1 MPDQGTTQRN
11 PVSINDN
18 GSNDDDENAMNEDYD
33 ASFDH
38 IVTEVMSQKPQE
50 ELKTPLI
57 ADQSSKSR
65 SANAHSS
72 PVQQSQAPSSGDHSD
87 LDLLAQERA
96 QRKPNL
102 VSFNNDG
109 PRNQGT
115 RNMKKGSSPDMH
127 RLPFAEASSPNL
139 DQSNLEDPPDN
150 YITGLDMPTKKTS
163 GVAVTGTSAHA
174 GATSLT
180 DKAQGNVFKS
190 KPDPPT
196 GYPDKIA
203 SITEVPFA
211 KDKASKGSE
220 LSLKT
225 VMTEHRHTSARLARG
240 AADDETLVVNR
251 TAVETGAQTGF
262 LEDLSGDRSTR
273 LSKKPEVLRKDTVAA
288 SPLASLSK
296 PRISTES
303 GNSKDL
309 APVSSKHPG
318 SANQTLALPTPIDTQ
333 APPRINPRPIDRSAE
348 RKAGQSLMPP
358 AQETEERAVNL
369 RLEAEQTEL
378 LRIDRKRPPVELIR
392 QPAKQ
397 PRTSTFQSRTQLTR
411 SPAAKDPVLRRL
423 SQVADN
429 GSPIP
434 YGTKTPQET
443 VQSPGTRDERMSATP
458 VTPPFLTHQ
467 PVDDPFAQVTRF
479 KHKEAVRSESSL
491 AKMNALQEKLPAQS
505 SPAITHA
512 GFDEDTQATAESR
525 QPPEPQKKPFK
536 NTVPEPQQDSPPKA
550 QATQRMLGL
559 MEALRSEVVP
569 QTNIQDADGDEVED
583 TGAEEAREGEDAD
596 KTLVNEESDDADD
609 DDGDDSESSSDTD
622 DDGDKPKSGLS
633 MWRHALESHQ
643 GHVYDQLVRIAHR
656 LTQHLKDHETAIKD
670 ISSDYKQDGENLIER
685 LEKSNKARLEQYCT
699 KRSKMQGGLVLGYE
713 KVSGSMEK
721 DKKDIKASRERHV
734 KMLQRQVDAEGRLEQ
749 MLQTYHR

>member
-1 MPDQGTTQRN
+1 MPEQGTTQRN

-18 GSNDDDENAMNEDYD
+18 GSNDDDEDAMNEDYD
-33 ASFDH
+33 ASFDQ

-65 SANAHSS
+65 SADAHSS
-72 PVQQSQAPSSGDHSD
+72 PVQQSQAPLSGVDP
-87 LDLLAQERA
+87 LAQERA

-102 VSFNNDG
+102 VSFNDAG

-139 DQSNLEDPPDN
+139 DQSNLKDPPDN
-150 YITGLDMPTKKTS
+150 YNTGLDMPTKKTS

-190 KPDPPT
+190 KPDPLT

-203 SITEVPFA
+203 NIIEVPFA

-225 VMTEHRHTSARLARG
+225 VMTEHKHTSAGLARG
-240 AADDETLVVNR
+240 AVDDETLVVNR
-251 TAVETGAQTGF
+251 MAVETGAQTGF

-273 LSKKPEVLRKDTVAA
+273 LSRKPEVLRKDTVAA
-288 SPLASLSK
+288 NPLASPS
-296 PRISTES
+296 ES
-303 GNSKDL
+303 GSAKDL
-309 APVSSKHPG
+309 APVSSKHPR

-369 RLEAEQTEL
+369 RLEAEQTGP
-378 LRIDRKRPPVELIR
+378 LRIDRKRPPVELTR

-411 SPAAKDPVLRRL
+411 SPAAKHTVLRRL

-434 YGTKTPQET
+434 YGTKIPQET
-443 VQSPGTRDERMSATP
+443 VQSPGTRNETMSATP

-491 AKMNALQEKLPAQS
+491 EEMDALQEKLSAQS

-525 QPPEPQKKPFK
+525 QPPEPQKKTSK
-536 NTVPEPQQDSPPKA
+536 NTVPDTQQDSPPKA

-559 MEALRSEVVP
+559 VEALRSEVVP
-569 QTNIQDADGDEVED
+569 LTNTQDADGDEAED
-583 TGAEEAREGEDAD
+583 IEAEEARDGEDPD
-596 KTLVNEESDDADD
+596 KTLVNEELDDADD

-643 GHVYDQLVRIAHR
+643 GHVYDQLVHIAHR

-670 ISSDYKQDGENLIER
+670 ISTDYKQDGERLIER
-685 LEKSNKARLEQYCT
+685 LAKSNEVRLEQYCS
-699 KRSKMQGGLVLGYE
+699 KRSKMQGGLVLGYK
-713 KVSGSMEK
+713 KVSGSIEK

-734 KMLQRQVDAEGRLEQ
+734 KILQRQVDAEGRLEQ
-749 MLQTYHR
+749 MLQTYYR